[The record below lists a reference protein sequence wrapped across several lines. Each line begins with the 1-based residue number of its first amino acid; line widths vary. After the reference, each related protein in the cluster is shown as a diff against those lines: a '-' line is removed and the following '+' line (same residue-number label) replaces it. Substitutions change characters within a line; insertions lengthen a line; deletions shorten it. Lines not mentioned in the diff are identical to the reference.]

1 MTIRAAEHWGE
12 GQLSPGRRW
21 RCQQQERRAQSPCF
35 TKSPPKPKDFT
46 SFLLFFLLYETVEM
60 TQRFLTQSPFHRKI
74 PNQLLVATDRSHK
87 SRRVIPGRSRAAY
100 AAPAPLRAISR
111 SDAIASPG
119 AKPALKAKRGTEPI
133 QSTTP
138 KPGDAVLL
146 PRLPAG
152 PALITGGRAQT
163 TGFFISWF
171 LA

>member
-1 MTIRAAEHWGE
+1 MRDSCPQAGAGGANSRRDALSLRA
-12 GQLSPGRRW
+12 SPKVH
-21 RCQQQERRAQSPCF
+21 QSQR
-35 TKSPPKPKDFT
+35 TLLL
-46 SFLLFFLLYETVEM
+46 FLLFFLLYETVEM